1 MLMSPTLDLDC
12 LRALVAVV
20 EEGGF
25 TAAAARLNRTQSAV
39 SMQIRRLEDQLGQ
52 RLLARDRK
60 PVGATP
66 VGSDLLGYARRML
79 ALNDDAMAS
88 LAATGLA
95 GRLRLGTPDDY
106 ALTLLPPLIA
116 RFAASHPRVEIEIV
130 CGMSNDL
137 EHRVQ
142 TGRLDIALLT
152 RRPGSPPGDLLRREQ
167 LVWVAAA
174 DHRPEWLDPLPLA
187 LFPEDCTFRPLTT
200 AALDRAGRAWRVAY
214 TAASITG
221 VLSAVASGLAI
232 TPLAAA
238 TVPPGYRRLGP
249 AEGLPPLPVIE
260 IALRRA
266 EGAGPAARLLADQL
280 LDSLRATDRAA

>member
-1 MLMSPTLDLDC
+1 MSMNPTLDLEC

-25 TAAAARLNRTQSAV
+25 TAAALRLNRTQSAV

-60 PVGATP
+60 PVAATP
-66 VGSDLLGYARRML
+66 VGTDLLGYARRML
-79 ALNDDAMAS
+79 ALNDDAMSS
-88 LAATGLA
+88 LTGSGIA
-95 GRLRLGTPDDY
+95 GKLRLGTPDDY

-137 EHRVQ
+137 EQQVQ
-142 TGRLDIALLT
+142 AGRLDLAMLT

-167 LVWVAAA
+167 LVWVAAM
-174 DHRPEWLDPLPLA
+174 DHRPEWLDPIPLA
-187 LFPEDCTFRPLTT
+187 LFPEDCIFRPLTT
-200 AALDRAGRAWRVAY
+200 GALDDAGRAWRVAY
-214 TAASITG
+214 TASSIAG
-221 VLSAVASGLAI
+221 VLSAVSSGLAI

-249 AEGLPPLPVIE
+249 ADGLPTLPVIE

-266 EGAGPAARLLADQL
+266 PGASAAARLLADQL
-280 LDSLRATDRAA
+280 LGSLRAADRAA

>member
-1 MLMSPTLDLDC
+1 MSMNPTLDLEC

-25 TAAAARLNRTQSAV
+25 TAAALRLNRTQSAV

-60 PVGATP
+60 PVAATP
-66 VGSDLLGYARRML
+66 VGTDLLGYARRML
-79 ALNDDAMAS
+79 ALNDDAMSS
-88 LAATGLA
+88 LTGSGIA
-95 GRLRLGTPDDY
+95 GKLRLGTPDDY

-137 EHRVQ
+137 ELQVQ
-142 TGRLDIALLT
+142 AGRLDLAMLT

-167 LVWVAAA
+167 LVWVAAM
-174 DHRPEWLDPLPLA
+174 DHRPEWLDPIPLA
-187 LFPEDCTFRPLTT
+187 LFPEDCIFRPLTT
-200 AALDRAGRAWRVAY
+200 GALDDAGRAWRVAY
-214 TAASITG
+214 TASSIAG
-221 VLSAVASGLAI
+221 VLSAVSSGLAI

-249 AEGLPPLPVIE
+249 ADGLPTLPVIE

-266 EGAGPAARLLADQL
+266 PGASAAARLLADQL
-280 LDSLRATDRAA
+280 LGSLRAADRAA

>member
-1 MLMSPTLDLDC
+1 MSMNPTLDLEC

-25 TAAAARLNRTQSAV
+25 TAAALRLNRTQSAV

-60 PVGATP
+60 PVAATP
-66 VGSDLLGYARRML
+66 VGTDLLGYARRML
-79 ALNDDAMAS
+79 ALNDDAMSS
-88 LAATGLA
+88 LTGSGIA
-95 GRLRLGTPDDY
+95 GKLRLGTPDDY

-137 EHRVQ
+137 ELQVQ
-142 TGRLDIALLT
+142 AGRLDLAMLT

-167 LVWVAAA
+167 LVWVAAM
-174 DHRPEWLDPLPLA
+174 DHRPEWLDPIPLA
-187 LFPEDCTFRPLTT
+187 LFPEDCIFRPLTT
-200 AALDRAGRAWRVAY
+200 GALDDAGRAWRVAY
-214 TAASITG
+214 TASSIAG
-221 VLSAVASGLAI
+221 VLSAVSSGLAI

-249 AEGLPPLPVIE
+249 ADGLPALPVIE

-266 EGAGPAARLLADQL
+266 PGASPAARLLADQL
-280 LDSLRATDRAA
+280 LGSLRAADRAA

>member
-1 MLMSPTLDLDC
+1 MSMNPTLDLEC

-25 TAAAARLNRTQSAV
+25 TAAALRLNRTQSAV

-60 PVGATP
+60 PVAATP
-66 VGSDLLGYARRML
+66 VGTDLLGYARRML
-79 ALNDDAMAS
+79 ALNDDAMSS
-88 LAATGLA
+88 LTGSGIA
-95 GRLRLGTPDDY
+95 GKLRLGTPDDY

-137 EHRVQ
+137 EQQVQ
-142 TGRLDIALLT
+142 AGRLDLAMLT

-167 LVWVAAA
+167 LVWVAAM
-174 DHRPEWLDPLPLA
+174 DHRPEWLDPIPLA
-187 LFPEDCTFRPLTT
+187 LFPEDCIFRPLTT
-200 AALDRAGRAWRVAY
+200 GALDDAGRAWRVAY
-214 TAASITG
+214 TASSIAG
-221 VLSAVASGLAI
+221 VLSAVSSGLAI

-249 AEGLPPLPVIE
+249 ADGLPPLPVIE

-266 EGAGPAARLLADQL
+266 PGASAAARLLADQL
-280 LDSLRATDRAA
+280 LGSLRAADRAA